1 MGALK
6 PAHIIVIILVIVL
19 LFGAKKLP
27 ELARGL
33 GRSMRIFKS
42 EVDEMKGDEKDPQ
55 DEDDEDDTYVVNTKK
70 SEPEQVEPIR
80 VEPIRR
86 TGDADKKAQ

>member
-42 EVDEMKGDEKDPQ
+42 EVDEMKGDEKD
-55 DEDDEDDTYVVNTKK
+55 ETSDDGDDTYVVNTKK

-86 TGDADKKAQ
+86 NGSSDKKAE